1 MSVELCANSFCVS
14 FGNVKSDYS
23 EQFKPYFSLWLLPG
37 KDVYFNMSILTLVV
51 YIFIKYFHFVSL
63 CFHYNY
69 FVEANFSLPILETRS
84 SIFIQL
90 LLKWLWCVRIIKD
103 LCFPSPYIMT
113 TYCSQSQIKHVLAPK
128 LLSPCYKRIGSCFT
142 LTAFIELWMYL
153 GSLEST
159 QEARVVLGYCL
170 KQFLRFFCTLQTS
183 RVHP

>member
-69 FVEANFSLPILETRS
+69 FEEANFSLPILETRGP
-84 SIFIQL
+84 F
-90 LLKWLWCVRIIKD
+90 
-103 LCFPSPYIMT
+103 
-113 TYCSQSQIKHVLAPK
+113 
-128 LLSPCYKRIGSCFT
+128 
-142 LTAFIELWMYL
+142 
-153 GSLEST
+153 LESPGKLT
-159 QEARVVLGYCL
+159 GPKPCFEIKLSRKLGC
-170 KQFLRFFCTLQTS
+170 FWTS
-183 RVHP
+183 NKVHFVSLANNFNV